1 MAQNPPPADD
11 PTGAGQ
17 VTTGGSAAPASA
29 PVNPYVAA
37 GQATPF
43 ETYSAMQR
51 GYFGPLQ
58 QDVSPATPQFSDPTM
73 QALAER
79 IYALQQSH
87 QVLNGQQP
95 PDPNS
100 VFARTTAHLSA
111 AEIASQV
118 GQQTWQQSIV
128 QPFTDFV
135 DTWKRDWHAGLME
148 TLGGA
153 AIIGGLIGLEALTGG
168 AATPFIF
175 AASAALVAPSMIK
188 AWGDEM
194 QHPTD
199 SNLVKALVATSTG
212 VIAVGVP
219 VKWAQGMSL
228 GRNSLS
234 FALRSKKETES
245 VAALASSILSG
256 RPELRN
262 MINFKRPIEEQLDV
276 LGNRANEI
284 RAQFEK
290 YNPEGLKDKTVGD
303 LISRTEAMDGLRQA
317 WETAKAIDDPMKVK
331 EIEAEMKVYG
341 QEQVLPLRLQVASH
355 YLFLVDN
362 RFRHIPIGPTEL
374 TKALPAQL
382 QRDAAF
388 SASEVMGFIRQLGRG
403 HGLSAE
409 QDLTAKSLVEHRG
422 RDLAA
427 GGTERAIAR
436 MKNAHSDMVKNL
448 GLSEE
453 QLQKIELAMEDPQ
466 AWEALDGKEQLYGQY
481 RATMH
486 GAMTMAQLRWGTVE
500 NAIAGYLPR
509 MFTGTEEAPATAGV
523 RDLFASMRGSM
534 VQRSRLYRAAVDA
547 GGELEYYEK
556 PRAQLLAEEQRASAI
571 YKALRPVR
579 DYMVQNEPRVRAER
593 ATIAGYKRHRT
604 RYENKGELEKAAG
617 MQRKIDMHWDVTM
630 ATEPKLAD
638 LAHMDSNRFET
649 VQRITPSARKLLTG
663 TELFDASIASYAYR
677 MEEASLR
684 AGAETHANMVHSR
697 LKDLFGKKVS
707 PSAYGLEIQQPEFR
721 RGRAIE
727 AGVSEEKLD
736 AMTEAQRAEYMTRF
750 LPDFMHETA
759 FARGTGASRGYKEV
773 FRAIGRPGE
782 LHHRPAIYA
791 RDEIADEMHRIMD
804 SARTGHEVFSGVSGL
819 LYKTVYGTKRLIM
832 ATPFWHAMNVGG
844 RLVAFALDDPS
855 GAATALS
862 TVWGRG
868 EHMLDPEMR
877 ATLEMRAS
885 QAGLLHANRFEV
897 TNLLH
902 RRMRDNDAQP
912 TWRSVVRTMAGPL
925 PHFYQ
930 DMLEGGFWKMVDDM
944 QLAGFQLAEHKLRL
958 KMPNAP
964 ESEISRL
971 AAEYSN
977 NLVGMVNPLYMNKTY
992 RHMRNLVWF
1001 APSYWATF
1009 TRMLLSLP
1017 GTDRLS
1023 GFLAHY
1029 REGQFVRMGNIPLKA
1044 VSESGRRELTRL
1056 QRSWVTT
1063 YLATGVVAADMMNV
1077 MLGGRHL
1084 WDNEQGHM
1092 FDINVDNFA
1101 EWSKHLPVV
1110 GGLSPG
1116 GPVTLPSGTVQ
1127 HSYVSAVPF
1136 FRQAVDVMDAAGL
1149 GHDWGLAHQLTD
1161 ETWQQA
1167 DAIHKAL
1174 MAAGAIADGVRRTAS
1189 TKLSGL
1195 PMGIYGGITGEELSS
1210 RLGTGTE
1217 RKVSGPLGNWS
1228 AMASLIPGGLT
1239 MERFWAAQAKTE
1251 VTGRQPETI
1260 LGGIPAN
1267 LPSQLIQQ
1275 FTGFPSMYHMGPE
1288 SPPIDDS
1295 KMKQWYTER
1304 NSLHDALQQA
1314 SKLLFM
1320 GDMSPLG
1327 YQRKRQQLIDR
1338 LVELDRVTFGD
1349 NTPAAAL
1356 SGARASIAQQ
1366 VGLDNLGLSDSEWY
1380 ARYQT
1385 FNQIWEATVAT
1396 ASPQARATWWEH
1408 EHSQWTDADYLVW
1421 EASEMK
1427 KAIAAAVDGQGGAYI
1442 QAYENQVAALE
1453 QMPITA
1459 AERTKIEQQDPY
1471 YYTYRQLIKAMS
1483 RSSALGAFI
1492 NAFTSPYSE
1501 TYILEQGLTPAEME
1515 QAALLASGSAT
1526 LVKPETAKG
1535 LASSARELASSPDV
1549 AAAGGE
1555 ATASPE
1561 FQKTLQ
1567 QAIAEAEA
1575 QR

>member
-1 MAQNPPPADD
+1 MAQNPPVDPTAPADTTGQVI
-11 PTGAGQ
+11 PGQASPVPRNPLTGAL
-17 VTTGGSAAPASA
+17 SS
-29 PVNPYVAA
+29 
-37 GQATPF
+37 PF
-43 ETYSAMQR
+43 ETFTSMQN

-58 QDVSPATPQFSDPTM
+58 QDATPAMPQFSDPNM

-79 IYALQQSH
+79 IYGLQQSH
-87 QVLNGQQP
+87 QVLSGQVP

-118 GQQTWQQSIV
+118 GQQTWQQAVV
-128 QPFTDFV
+128 QPFTDFA
-135 DTWKRDWHAGLME
+135 DTWKRDWKAGLLE

-153 AIIGGLIGLEALTGG
+153 ALIGGLIGLEGLTGG

-175 AASAALVAPSMIK
+175 AAAAALVAPSMIQ
-188 AWGDEM
+188 AWGDEL

-199 SNLVKALVATSTG
+199 GNLVKALVATSTG
-212 VIAVGVP
+212 VIAVGTP
-219 VKWAQGMSL
+219 FKWSRGMSL
-228 GRNSLS
+228 GRDSLS
-234 FALRSKKETES
+234 FAMRAKRDMTS
-245 VAALASSILSG
+245 VEQMASSIISG
-256 RPELRN
+256 RPELRK
-262 MINFKRPIEEQLDV
+262 MINFRRPIEEQLDV

-290 YNPEGLKDKTVGD
+290 YNPGGLKDKVVGD

-317 WETAKAIDDPMKVK
+317 WETAKSIDDPMKVK

-355 YLFLVDN
+355 YLFLADN
-362 RFRHIPIGPTEL
+362 KFQHIPLGPTEL
-374 TKALPAQL
+374 TKQLPAQV

-388 SASEVMGFIRQLGRG
+388 YSSEIMGFVRQLGRG
-403 HGLSAE
+403 HGLDVE
-409 QDLTAKSLVEHRG
+409 QDLTAKSLIEHRG

-436 MKNAHSDMVKNL
+436 MKNAHTDLVAKL
-448 GLSEE
+448 GLSED
-453 QLQKIELAMEDPQ
+453 QLQKIEIAMEDPK
-466 AWEALDGKEQLYGQY
+466 AWEGLDGKEQLYAQW
-481 RATMH
+481 RSTMH
-486 GAMTMAQLRWGTVE
+486 GAMTMAQLRWGTIE
-500 NAIAGYLPR
+500 NAMAGYLPR
-509 MFTGTEEAPATAGV
+509 MFTGTEEAPGTAGV
-523 RDLFASMRGSM
+523 RDIFASMRGSM
-534 VQRSRLYRAAVDA
+534 VQRSRLYRAAIDA

-556 PRAQLLAEEQRASAI
+556 PRQQLLAEEARSTATF
-571 YKALRPVR
+571 KALRPLR
-579 DYMVQNEPRVRAER
+579 DYHAANETAVKAER
-593 ATIAGYKRHRT
+593 KRIGDMRRVLARHQNAGK
-604 RYENKGELEKAAG
+604 EQLAAAK
-617 MQRKIDMHWDVTM
+617 QAEIDRHWDTTM
-630 ATEPKLAD
+630 VTEPKLAE
-638 LAHMDSNRFET
+638 LAHMDSNRYET
-649 VQRITPSARKLLTG
+649 VQRLTPSARRLLTG
-663 TELFDASIASYAYR
+663 TELFDASVASYAYR

-684 AGAETHANMVHSR
+684 AGAETHANMVHTT
-697 LKDLFGKKVS
+697 LKTLFGKKVS
-707 PSAYGLEIQQPEFR
+707 PSAYGLEIQQPVFR
-721 RGRAIE
+721 RQRAIE
-727 AGVSEEKLD
+727 AGVSAEKLD
-736 AMTEAQRAEYMTRF
+736 KMSEAQRAEYMTQF
-750 LPDFMHETA
+750 LPDFMHESA
-759 FARGTGASRGYKEV
+759 FARGTDASRGYKEV

-804 SARTGHEVFSGVSGL
+804 AARTGHEVFQGVSGL

-855 GAATALS
+855 GAATALA

-868 EHMLDPEMR
+868 EHLLDPEAR
-877 ATLEMRAS
+877 AALEMKWS

-912 TWRSVVRTMAGPL
+912 TWKHIVRTAAGPL

-944 QLAGFQLAEHKLRL
+944 QLAGAQLAEHKLRL
-958 KMPNAP
+958 RMPNAP
-964 ESEISRL
+964 ESEVTRL
-971 AAEYSN
+971 AAEYAN

-1009 TRMLLSLP
+1009 MRMLVSLP

-1044 VSESGRRELTRL
+1044 VSEMGRRELTRL

-1063 YLATGVVAADMMNV
+1063 YLATGMVAADMMNV

-1084 WDNEQGHM
+1084 WENEQGHM
-1092 FDINVDNFA
+1092 FDVNVDNFA
-1101 EWSKHLPVV
+1101 AWMKDVPVV

-1116 GPVTLPSGTVQ
+1116 GPITLPSGTTQ
-1127 HSYVSAVPF
+1127 HSYISAVPF

-1167 DAIHKAL
+1167 DALHKAL
-1174 MAAGAIADGVRRTAS
+1174 MAAGAVADGVRRTAS
-1189 TKLSGL
+1189 TKLGGM
-1195 PMGIYGGITGEELSS
+1195 PMGLYGGVTGEELSS

-1217 RKVSGPLGNWS
+1217 RKVEGPLGNWS

-1239 MERFWAAQAKTE
+1239 MERFWAAQAKTD
-1251 VTGRQPETI
+1251 VTGRQPATI
-1260 LGGIPAN
+1260 LGGVPAN

-1295 KMKQWYTER
+1295 KMQQWYKER

-1314 SKLLFM
+1314 SKQLFM

-1327 YQRKRQQLIDR
+1327 YQRKRQQLMDR
-1338 LVELDRVTFGD
+1338 VVELDRVTFGD
-1349 NTPAAAL
+1349 STPAAAL
-1356 SGARASIAQQ
+1356 SGARSMIAQQ

-1385 FNQIWEATVAT
+1385 FNAVWEATVAT
-1396 ASPQARATWWEH
+1396 ASPEARAAWWEH

-1421 EASEMK
+1421 EAREMK
-1427 KAIAAAVDGQGGAYI
+1427 KALASAIDGQGGAHI
-1442 QAYENQVAALE
+1442 QAYENQISVLE
-1453 QMPITA
+1453 QLPITA

-1471 YYTYRQLIKAMS
+1471 YYTYRQMIKAMS
-1483 RSSALGAFI
+1483 RTSALGAFI

-1501 TYILEQGLTPAEME
+1501 TYILEQGLTPVEME
-1515 QAALLASGSAT
+1515 QAALLSSGSAS
-1526 LVKPETAKG
+1526 LIKPETAQS
-1535 LASSARELASSPDV
+1535 LADQAKQLAGSPEV
-1549 AAAGGE
+1549 GAAGGE
-1555 ATASPE
+1555 ATASTE

-1567 QAIAEAEA
+1567 QVIAEA
-1575 QR
+1575 QQQ